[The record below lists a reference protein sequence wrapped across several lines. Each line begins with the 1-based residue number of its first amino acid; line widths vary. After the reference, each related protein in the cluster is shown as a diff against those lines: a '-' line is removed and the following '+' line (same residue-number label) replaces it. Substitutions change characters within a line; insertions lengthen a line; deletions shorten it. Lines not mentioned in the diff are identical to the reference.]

1 MMPIP
6 ELFLALLILLLT
18 PGPTNT
24 LLALAGA
31 ERGVLNALRLI
42 PAEAAAYLLTTV
54 PLALVGAQLLGTVPA
69 LRSIIT
75 LAAAVWVAWLAVKM
89 WQTPAALGGQPVQ
102 QVTAAKVF
110 ITTLLNPKALII
122 GLVLLPA
129 ESGLAMRAAVFVG
142 LIAVAATT
150 WAIIGSTMV
159 RGSHT
164 SRLPLIRRA
173 GACWLAV
180 LSLGLAGA
188 GFSA

>member
-1 MMPIP
+1 MPLL
-6 ELFLALLILLLT
+6 ELFLALLVLLLT

-24 LLALAGA
+24 LLALSGA
-31 ERGVLNALRLI
+31 ERGVMNAIRLI
-42 PAEAAAYLLTTV
+42 PAEVAAYLLITV
-54 PLALVGAQLLGTVPA
+54 PLALSGAGLLGTVPA

-75 LAAAVWVAWLAVKM
+75 LAAALWVAWLAVKM
-89 WQTPAALGGQPVQ
+89 WRTPAEFGQPIQ

-129 ESGLAMRAAVFVG
+129 ESGLTLRTAVFVG
-142 LIAVAATT
+142 LIAAIATT

-173 GACWLAV
+173 GACWLAI
-180 LSLGLAGA
+180 LSAGLAGA